1 MQFIVL
7 LICAALFG
15 IFLLLAMWSIKN
27 GIGPNPSSPKQ
38 IKAIMNQIDP
48 QARGLILELGSGW
61 GTLAVA
67 LARRFRKCQIIG
79 YESSP
84 VPYLFAKFLY
94 QFYRLP
100 NLQFKRQ
107 NFLKMPLDD
116 ASVIVCYLYRG
127 GMARLKPKFD
137 QELKPG
143 TRIIS
148 NTFSLPQS
156 TPDTVVQVDD
166 LFQTKIYCYKML
178 PIDGE

>member
-15 IFLLLAMWSIKN
+15 IFLLLAIWSIKN

-38 IKAIMNQIDP
+38 IKAVMSQIDP
-48 QARGLILELGSGW
+48 HARGLILELGSGW

-67 LARRFRKCQIIG
+67 LARRFRECQIIG

-84 VPYLFAKFLY
+84 VPYLFAKFLN

-100 NLQFKRQ
+100 NLQFKPR
-107 NFLKMPLDD
+107 NFFKMPLHD
-116 ASVIVCYLYRG
+116 ASVIVCYLYGG
-127 GMARLKPKFD
+127 GMAKLKPKFD
-137 QELKPG
+137 QELRPG
-143 TRIIS
+143 TRVIS

-156 TPDTVVQVDD
+156 TPDAVVQVED
-166 LFQTKIYCYKML
+166 LFRTKIYSYTM
-178 PIDGE
+178 